1 VLLICSSAFISDSS
15 RAGPLPTTVYQ
26 GQYDPPTTRGVTKV
40 DKRPNTKT
48 LELYGLLAVPLSLLI
63 TVLIARMILG

>member
-1 VLLICSSAFISDSS
+1 MQHRRHLWPQ
-15 RAGPLPTTVYQ
+15 RQEPLPTAVHQ
-26 GQYDPPTTRGVTKV
+26 GQYDPGQTTRGVTKV

-63 TVLIARMILG
+63 TVLIARMIFG